1 MKVKT
6 FLSKTASLITVFS
19 MTFGVAFAEIESI
32 SVAEDVK
39 QDSSIV
45 SKEEVKVEESTEVK
59 VEENTKEEVS
69 EEAIFDE
76 SKTEESTSSEEGEV
90 LGAEKV
96 LAPAPDS
103 EVLGSITVCKA
114 IAKKV
119 GEDVMIANA
128 NEVPNYTFTIPW
140 VGKPGTP
147 GTQIFNDQTPIATD
161 AVFTT
166 NGFTPERNYFGE
178 ENDSDCETFNDL
190 PLGSY
195 FYGEEEI
202 SGGAGNVN
210 WTTKYS
216 DQVLVPVDAF
226 NDVDEYNDNLFTS
239 GFDTTYVGGNKDADG
254 VIFNTNADGHIVLNK
269 SNAGRNRTIV
279 VLNIFEEIPLS
290 CEADVNLVTNGGFEY
305 PVVNNPPNGWDIY
318 GNGTPG
324 LGWNVEWRSSFAGAP
339 AVAKLEL
346 HGGVNGWLSD
356 EGSQHAELDTDWGY
370 NEGEEASVIISQY
383 IPTIPGQTYELS
395 YAFSPRPGTYEEENI
410 LRVKIDGGG
419 AGTHGPIA
427 GGANTLWTPYTVNF
441 VATSSSTKI
450 SFEDAAYP
458 NSVGT
463 FLDDVKVRCFD
474 DIVGDGG
481 HGDPGLQDPQN
492 ETQSST
498 SGSSSSS
505 GSRRSGGGGGSVLGA
520 STEGDVLGACV
531 GFTEYHKKGDVGG
544 EVSKIQ
550 EFLNQ
555 EVNAGLTVNGVYDEA
570 TAKAVGLFQEKYSE
584 QILNPWFPF
593 FKKKPTH
600 RWYKTTKMMAN
611 EIIDCPEESVFL
623 EDPKIMYK
631 VKWDGNK
638 TQEEVKSTQ

>member
-19 MTFGVAFAEIESI
+19 MTFGVAFAEVESI

-39 QDSSIV
+39 QESSII

-69 EEAIFDE
+69 EEVTEEQISDE
-76 SKTEESTSSEEGEV
+76 SKTEESTSQEGEV
-90 LGAEKV
+90 LGVQAKAVEV
-96 LAPAPDS
+96 VVTP

-119 GEDVMIANA
+119 GEEIMIADA
-128 NEVPNYTFTIPW
+128 SEVPDYTFTIPW
-140 VGKPGTP
+140 VTKPINPGTE
-147 GTQIFNDQTPIATD
+147 IFNDQTPIETD

-178 ENDSDCETFNDL
+178 ANDSDCETFNDL

-195 FYGEEEI
+195 FYGQEEI
-202 SGGAGNVN
+202 SGGDGNVN

-279 VLNIFEEIPLS
+279 VLNIFEEIPRDLY
-290 CEADVNLVTNGGFEY
+290 CESDFNLVVNGGFES
-305 PVVNNPPNGWDIY
+305 PIVTNGSGWQLYD
-318 GNGTPG
+318 NGTEG
-324 LGWNVEWRSSFAGAP
+324 LGWTVAWRDAFEGAP
-339 AVAKLEL
+339 ETAKLEL
-346 HGGVNGWLSD
+346 HRGVNGWLSD
-356 EGSQHAELDTDWGY
+356 EGSQHAELDSDWGY
-370 NEGEEASVIISQY
+370 NNNEEASVIISQD
-383 IPTIPGQTYELS
+383 IPTIPGHTYELS
-395 YAFSPRPGTYEEENI
+395 YAFSPRPGTYEDDNI
-410 LRVKIDGGG
+410 IQVKVDGSNVDTQGG
-419 AGTHGPIA
+419 FA
-427 GGANTLWTPYTVNF
+427 GGANTLWNIYSVNF
-441 VATSSSTKI
+441 FATGSSTNI
-450 SFEDAAYP
+450 AFQDSGYP

-463 FLDDVKVRCFD
+463 FLDNVSVRCLGQV
-474 DIVGDGG
+474 IVDEGGNGD
-481 HGDPGLQDPQN
+481 QDPQDTPE
-492 ETQSST
+492 ETQSSP

-505 GSRRSGGGGGSVLGA
+505 GSRRSGGGGGGSVLGA

-555 EVNAGLTVNGVYDEA
+555 EVNAGLTVNGVYGED
-570 TAKAVGLFQEKYSE
+570 TAKAVGVFQEKYSE

-593 FKKKPTH
+593 FKKKPTF

-611 EIIDCPEESVFL
+611 KIIDCPEAPVFL
-623 EDPKIMYK
+623 EDPKIMYE
-631 VKWDGNK
+631 VKWDLTK
-638 TQEEVKSTQ
+638 QQ